1 MEALRKWTERNP
13 IPTEPTEKQTD
24 RKKDNKPPFPRD
36 NKPPFPRDKTFQAQQ
51 KDERPRVCVYFE
63 KPEHKSVDCKTVT
76 SVDERK
82 RVLCN
87 KHLCFN
93 CTGTRHKAADCKC
106 RVLCQVSQKKHHT
119 SICDRLGEQLM
130 TATSVGKT
138 AVIYPVV
145 VVKVQ
150 GVKCRALLD
159 TGAGS
164 SYASA
169 ALLSLL
175 QVRPYQRQ
183 VHQIEMM
190 LGAVTKQVE
199 IFKVQVSSTSGD
211 FCLNTEVTKVDKHQ
225 LLSLENPRYEQCL
238 AKYAHLEGIEM
249 EDRESKDILP
259 VHLTLGASDYAKIKT
274 ETAPRV
280 GALGEPIGE
289 KTKLGWTIMSP
300 GKEVDLSPM
309 FFTQISHVD
318 YDELCKLD
326 VLGLADAPIGDQ
338 AEVYSEFKEQ
348 LTQDA
353 EGRYETGLP

>member
-1 MEALRKWTERNP
+1 MSCIVSSLSEEASNL
-13 IPTEPTEKQTD
+13 
-24 RKKDNKPPFPRD
+24 
-36 NKPPFPRDKTFQAQQ
+36 
-51 KDERPRVCVYFE
+51 
-63 KPEHKSVDCKTVT
+63 
-76 SVDERK
+76 
-82 RVLCN
+82 
-87 KHLCFN
+87 
-93 CTGTRHKAADCKC
+93 
-106 RVLCQVSQKKHHT
+106 
-119 SICDRLGEQLM
+119 CDRLGEQLM

-138 AVIYPVV
+138 AVIYPVL

-169 ALLSLL
+169 ALLNLL
-175 QVRPYQRQ
+175 QVRPYLRQ
-183 VHQIEMM
+183 VRQIEMM

-249 EDRESKDILP
+249 EDQDSKDILP
-259 VHLTLGASDYAKIKT
+259 VHLILGASDYAKIKT

-289 KTKLGWTIMSP
+289 KTKVGWTIMSP

-309 FFTQISHVD
+309 FFTQTSYVG

-326 VLGLADAPIGDQ
+326 VLGLAYAPIGDQ

-353 EGRYETGLP
+353 EGRYATGLPWKGNHLPLPSNQVGSLRR